1 LTVIMTQ
8 KTILF
13 VVGLSAAVGQASA
26 QQTPAR
32 PASAARREFRDLG
45 ELLAHLPD
53 VPPPA
58 FDEQRALWL
67 GSLPLACLDRLQ
79 SAPGRAGGGNRG
91 ATVPAD
97 TTGGR
102 GGAADSTGRG
112 GRGGPTG
119 GRGNASGADY
129 FWVTTYQLIPDHKR
143 TRAFWGCTDWHSAVS
158 SMWVTAR
165 LARDY
170 PRFGLRELA
179 REKLNDH
186 LGASNLAGELTFFR
200 GPAGTF
206 ERPYGYAWL
215 LKLHSEL
222 RTWPDSQAR
231 RWAANSAA
239 LSAWMADSLIAYLNA
254 LRQPVRSGTQTN
266 TAFVLGLAL
275 DYATPAFHQ
284 RLHSAI
290 VGTARRLYLTD
301 KQCDT
306 RAEAAANAARAGGPG
321 RAGRGAATD
330 SANAGRGANAAAPD
344 SANRAGGPA
353 RAGAQTP
360 PAGGNDTHS
369 PCLTEAALMARV
381 LPAAAFVTW
390 FDNFLPPLQS
400 ARFAPLIEAPG
411 ANTTGNERAR
421 FAALALQRALAMEQ
435 IARALPTADAR
446 VPVLRRL
453 SAIHAERGMQLLRDE
468 TTATHWLP
476 AYALLYLTTRP

>member
-1 LTVIMTQ
+1 MTPKVI
-8 KTILF
+8 LLL
-13 VVGLSAAVGQASA
+13 VGLAAAVPAAA
-26 QQTPAR
+26 QQTPPR
-32 PASAARREFRDLG
+32 PDSSAARRDYKDLN
-45 ELLAHLPD
+45 ELLAHLPNAA
-53 VPPPA
+53 PPV
-58 FDEQRALWL
+58 FDEERALWL

-79 SAPGRAGGGNRG
+79 PAPGRAGGGNRG
-91 ATVPAD
+91 ASVPAD
-97 TTGGR
+97 TTVGR
-102 GGAADSTGRG
+102 GGVADSAGRG
-112 GRGGPTG
+112 GQRGAGTG

-158 SMWVTAR
+158 SIWATAR

-186 LGASNLAGELTFFR
+186 LGASNLAGELAIFR
-200 GPAGTF
+200 GPAGMF

-215 LKLHSEL
+215 LKLHTEL

-231 RWAANSAA
+231 RWAANSAPLA
-239 LSAWMADSLIAYLNA
+239 AWMADSLIAYLNA
-254 LRQPVRSGTQTN
+254 LRQPVRTGTQTN

-275 DYATPAFHQ
+275 DYATPAFRP

-290 VGTARRLYLTD
+290 VATARRLYLTD
-301 KQCDT
+301 KPCDT
-306 RAEAAANAARAGGPG
+306 QAESAANAARAGGPG
-321 RAGRGAATD
+321 RGGRGAASD
-330 SANAGRGANAAAPD
+330 SANAARGAGAAAPD
-344 SANRAGGPA
+344 SANRAGGA
-353 RAGAQTP
+353 GRAGAQTP
-360 PAGGNDTHS
+360 PAGGNDTLS

-381 LPAAAFVTW
+381 LPAAAFLTW
-390 FDNFLPPLQS
+390 LDNFLPPMQS
-400 ARFAPLIEAPG
+400 ARFAPLLDAPG
-411 ANTTGNERAR
+411 ANATGNERAR

-435 IARALPTADAR
+435 IARALPGTDAR